1 MSLNLEE
8 TLSKWRKAAQKLQ
21 DVTGFRYGRNSCWEI
36 CCPKVDAVESEL
48 RRSSQDLPM
57 RELLGLDKALTS
69 IKGELANNISK
80 LGELDTRISNTRIKN

>member
-1 MSLNLEE
+1 MEE
-8 TLSKWRKAAQKLQ
+8 IPLGDLL
-21 DVTGFRYGRNSCWEI
+21 
-36 CCPKVDAVESEL
+36 PKVDAVESEL

-80 LGELDTRISNTRIKN
+80 FGQRYSHQTRRSKAKRYAK